1 MLWDKFLYKRASIA
15 CYKIIIIAN
24 GQKKCG
30 WIRAFPLVIALIPL
44 FFNKCVCA
52 YATTHKCVCAYATTH
67 KCVCAYATT
76 HKCVCAY
83 ATTQIIVYNSRDI
96 FTIEGNK
103 DVK

>member
-52 YATTHKCVCAYATTH
+52 YATTHKCVCAYATT
-67 KCVCAYATT
+67 
-76 HKCVCAY
+76 
-83 ATTQIIVYNSRDI
+83 QIIVYNSRDI

>member
-1 MLWDKFLYKRASIA
+1 MHLKNYRDDLMLWDKFLYKRASIA

-52 YATTHKCVCAYATTH
+52 YV
-67 KCVCAYATT
+67 
-76 HKCVCAY
+76 
-83 ATTQIIVYNSRDI
+83 TTQIIVYNSRDI

>member
-1 MLWDKFLYKRASIA
+1 MHLKNYRDDLMLWDKFLYKRASIA

-44 FFNKCVCA
+44 FFNKCVC
-52 YATTHKCVCAYATTH
+52 T
-67 KCVCAYATT
+67 
-76 HKCVCAY
+76 Y

>member
-1 MLWDKFLYKRASIA
+1 MHLKNYRDDLMLWDKFLYKRASIA

-44 FFNKCVCA
+44 FFNKCVC
-52 YATTHKCVCAYATTH
+52 V
-67 KCVCAYATT
+67 
-76 HKCVCAY
+76 Y
-83 ATTQIIVYNSRDI
+83 ATTQITVYNSRDI

>member
-44 FFNKCVCA
+44 FFNKCVC
-52 YATTHKCVCAYATTH
+52 V
-67 KCVCAYATT
+67 
-76 HKCVCAY
+76 Y
-83 ATTQIIVYNSRDI
+83 ATTQITVYNSRDI

>member
-1 MLWDKFLYKRASIA
+1 MLWDKFVYKRASIA

-30 WIRAFPLVIALIPL
+30 WIRAFPLVI
-44 FFNKCVCA
+44 
-52 YATTHKCVCAYATTH
+52 
-67 KCVCAYATT
+67 
-76 HKCVCAY
+76 
-83 ATTQIIVYNSRDI
+83 RDI

>member
-1 MLWDKFLYKRASIA
+1 MHLKNYRDDLMLWDKFLYKRASIA

-52 YATTHKCVCAYATTH
+52 CNYTD
-67 KCVCAYATT
+67 
-76 HKCVCAY
+76 
-83 ATTQIIVYNSRDI
+83 NSIQQSKYFYHRRQ
-96 FTIEGNK
+96 
-103 DVK
+103 

>member
-1 MLWDKFLYKRASIA
+1 MHLKNYRDDLMLWDKFLYKRASIA

-52 YATTHKCVCAYATTH
+52 YT
-67 KCVCAYATT
+67 
-76 HKCVCAY
+76 
-83 ATTQIIVYNSRDI
+83 TTQITVQQSRY
-96 FTIEGNK
+96 FHHRRQ
-103 DVK
+103 